1 MTRGILLAG
10 NESALSAA
18 AAAEAANRFEL
29 CAAAFIPN
37 RFSNPAGEKPFPAP
51 EPLIPL
57 SWNPGSPVS
66 ARTLI
71 LAAENRLQHIHEA
84 VLLCA
89 PPAIR
94 KAPEDLT
101 SSDIE
106 IMANDHIKGW
116 FFLVK
121 ELSAVFR
128 LQQKGTLALALSE
141 HDGIGGKENKEHKEH
156 KEKTEKPEGKE
167 DLPDILGQAAA
178 ASFRAFAQSVLAV
191 SHKEPFS
198 IMGFSAPAGADNSAF
213 ASFIFK
219 TLEEDPKK
227 NSGKWHKFG
236 RMGLFKR

>member
-1 MTRGILLAG
+1 MTRGILLVG
-10 NESALSAA
+10 NESSLSAA
-18 AAAEAANRFEL
+18 VAAEAAKRVEQF
-29 CAAAFIPN
+29 AAAFIPN
-37 RFSNPAGEKPFPAP
+37 RFSNPAGEKHLPAL

-71 LAAENRLQHIHEA
+71 LAAENRLQHIQEA
-84 VLLCA
+84 LLLCA

-101 SSDIE
+101 SSEIE

-121 ELSAVFR
+121 ELAALFR
-128 LQQKGTLALALSE
+128 LRQGGTLVLAISE
-141 HDGIGGKENKEHKEH
+141 HDGAGGKEE
-156 KEKTEKPEGKE
+156 P
-167 DLPDILGQAAA
+167 PDILGQAVA
-178 ASFRAFAQSVLAV
+178 ASFRAFTQSVLAIAP
-191 SHKEPFS
+191 KEPFYS
-198 IMGFSAPAGADNSAF
+198 MGFSAPASADTNAF

-219 TLEEDPKK
+219 TLEEERRK

-236 RMGLFKR
+236 KMGLFKR